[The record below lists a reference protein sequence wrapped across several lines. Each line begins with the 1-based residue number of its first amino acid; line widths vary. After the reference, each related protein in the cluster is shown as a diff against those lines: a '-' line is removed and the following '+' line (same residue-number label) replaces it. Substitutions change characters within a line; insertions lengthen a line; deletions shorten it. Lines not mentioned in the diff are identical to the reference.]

1 MKANKVKSYC
11 VGFRLGIFDF
21 RLNYMKAICPECKN
35 DVDLSRYPMMKEGII
50 IECNIC
56 GITLLVRR
64 IEGDKIETEIVDEG
78 K

>member
-1 MKANKVKSYC
+1 
-11 VGFRLGIFDF
+11 
-21 RLNYMKAICPECKN
+21 
-35 DVDLSRYPMMKEGII
+35 MMKEGII